1 VSCPVITL
9 PIRNTNQALPMK
21 IRFLLPLFLLATMA
35 PRMAAQSPTVEFSGV
50 QFVARSYGTGNDAL
64 RPFQQFDDGVKVA
77 ILVKSEAGGI
87 TALDLKKGSTIET
100 FTDDKGTKLLKPS
113 TFKNG
118 FGSFPKVSDDGKA
131 AIITVEG
138 TEVPAAGAS
147 SIQLKGKVG
156 VTMATT
162 KETVKG
168 GKVAAGGK
176 LTCGALS
183 LTVKQLEKS
192 GSDVA
197 VELETSASTEQIAE
211 MRWLDAAGKVLVAK
225 RESSSQ
231 MGFGGKVTYSESWS
245 VKGSPASVEF
255 VRWTDLKAVAVPFS
269 FEIAV
274 GAKPGK

>member
-1 VSCPVITL
+1 MKSPLLTL
-9 PIRNTNQALPMK
+9 PC
-21 IRFLLPLFLLATMA
+21 LLAVFA
-35 PRMAAQSPTVEFSGV
+35 CPAAAQSPAAEFSGI
-50 QFVARSYGTGNDAL
+50 QMIARSYGTGNDAL
-64 RPFQQFDDGVKVA
+64 RPFQSFDDGVKVA
-77 ILVKSEAGGI
+77 ILVKSETGGI

-100 FTDDKGTKLLKPS
+100 FTDDKGTTLLKPS

-118 FGSFPKVSDDGKA
+118 FGSFPKISHDGKA

-138 TEVPAAGAS
+138 TEAPAAGAS

-176 LTCGALS
+176 LTCGSLS
-183 LTVKQLEKS
+183 LSVKQLEKS
-192 GSDVA
+192 GSDMS
-197 VELETSASTEQIAE
+197 VELESSESTEQIAE
-211 MRWLDAAGKVLVAK
+211 IRWLDASGKALEAD
-225 RESSSQ
+225 RNGTSQ
-231 MGFGGKVTYSESWS
+231 MGFGGKVTYSQSWT
-245 VKGSPASVEF
+245 VKGSPATVEF
-255 VRWTDLKAVAVPFS
+255 VRWTDLKAVSVPFS

>member
-1 VSCPVITL
+1 MWWL
-9 PIRNTNQALPMK
+9 PPLNRNQSLPMK
-21 IRFLLPLFLLATMA
+21 SPFLIPLFFCAVMA
-35 PRMAAQSPTVEFSGV
+35 SRVAAQSPTVEFSAV

-64 RPFQQFDDGVKVA
+64 RPFQLFDDGVKVA

-100 FTDDKGTKLLKPS
+100 FTDDKGTKLFKPS

-118 FGSFPKVSDDGKA
+118 FGSFPKISKDGKA

-147 SIQLKGKVG
+147 TIQLKGKVG

-168 GKVAAGGK
+168 GKVAVDGK
-176 LTCGALS
+176 LACGTLS
-183 LTVKQLEKS
+183 LTVKQLRKS
-192 GSDVA
+192 GSEMS
-197 VELETSASTEQIAE
+197 VELETSESTEQIAE
-211 MRWLDAAGKVLVAK
+211 MRWLDAAGKVLEAN
-225 RESSSQ
+225 RDSSSQ
-231 MGFGGKVTYSESWS
+231 MGFGGKVTYSESWT
-245 VKGSPASVEF
+245 VKGSPATVEF
-255 VRWTDLKAVAVPFS
+255 VRWTDLKAVSVPFS

-274 GAKPGK
+274 GAKAGK